1 MTLPS
6 NKAYRLKQELNQCQR
21 PFSATKA
28 KLKLKSCCVYPPN
41 SSTYYDASME
51 LVLLRCCPVF
61 PVGDLYS
68 VGALQPDTK
77 SYNVLQRK
85 RFVGS
90 LGSPLI

>member
-1 MTLPS
+1 MLPN
-6 NKAYRLKQELNQCQR
+6 NKVYRLKQKLNQCQR

-28 KLKLKSCCVYPPN
+28 RLKLKSCCVYPPN
-41 SSTYYDASME
+41 PSTHSGDSMR

-77 SYNVLQRK
+77 SYNVFTEK
-85 RFVGS
+85 AVCGS
-90 LGSPLI
+90 QWGPDF